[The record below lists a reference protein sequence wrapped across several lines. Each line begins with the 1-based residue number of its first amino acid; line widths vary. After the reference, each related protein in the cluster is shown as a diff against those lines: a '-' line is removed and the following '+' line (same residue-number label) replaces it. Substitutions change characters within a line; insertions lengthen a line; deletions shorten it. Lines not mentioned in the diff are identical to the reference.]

1 MAALGHPIVND
12 AIYGRADSR
21 LPIPGQALHAWHLR
35 FKHPRTKQ
43 MLSFESEPP
52 AEYLQTLAML
62 RGERLVGARYRIG
75 PMIGDFRLQ
84 APAAARA
91 GSLTTA
97 HGDVHTPCFMPV
109 GTIANVKLLEPDD
122 LIALGARIVLANT
135 YHLWLRPGRETI
147 ELAGGLHRFMAWDGP
162 ILTDSG
168 GYQVFSLESQRSID
182 DDGVTFRSHL
192 DGSAHRFTP
201 ENVVAFQ
208 EAMGV
213 DIAMA
218 FDECVKLPAER
229 AQLEAA
235 VRRTTAWAQRC
246 AAARAHADRTM
257 LFGIVQ
263 GGLDEVLRARSA
275 AELVA
280 LELPGYA
287 IGGLSVGETRAEMDR
302 VARFT
307 AALLPED
314 KPRYLMGVGTV
325 RDLLAGIDAGVDLFD
340 CVYPTRSGRHGRVL
354 TRAGREYNVRNAA
367 NTRDFGPIDPDCD
380 CRVCTTYTKAY
391 LSHLFRAGETLG
403 QRLLSYH
410 NVGALTWLVGAAR
423 NAIAEA
429 RWDAF
434 RDATLAGT
442 KARDEHADNRG

>member
-1 MAALGHPIVND
+1 
-12 AIYGRADSR
+12 
-21 LPIPGQALHAWHLR
+21 
-35 FKHPRTKQ
+35 
-43 MLSFESEPP
+43 
-52 AEYLQTLAML
+52 
-62 RGERLVGARYRIG
+62 
-75 PMIGDFRLQ
+75 
-84 APAAARA
+84 
-91 GSLTTA
+91 
-97 HGDVHTPCFMPV
+97 
-109 GTIANVKLLEPDD
+109 
-122 LIALGARIVLANT
+122 
-135 YHLWLRPGRETI
+135 
-147 ELAGGLHRFMAWDGP
+147 MAWDGP

-213 DIAMA
+213 DVAMA

-235 VRRTTAWAQRC
+235 VRRTTAWAERC
-246 AAARAHADRTM
+246 AAARTRADRTL

-263 GGLDEVLRARSA
+263 GGLDEELRARSA
-275 AELVA
+275 QQLATLD
-280 LELPGYA
+280 LPGYA

-302 VARFT
+302 LARFT
-307 AALLPED
+307 AARLPAR

-325 RDLLAGIDAGVDLFD
+325 RDLIAGIDAGIDLFD

-354 TRAGREYNVRNAA
+354 TRGGREYNVRNAPHA
-367 NTRDFGPIDPDCD
+367 RDFGPIDPDCD
-380 CRVCTTYTKAY
+380 CRVCATYTKAY

-410 NVGALTWLVGAAR
+410 NVAALTWLVGAAHD
-423 NAIAEA
+423 AIAA
-429 RWDAF
+429 GAWTAF
-434 RDATLAGT
+434 RDASLAST
-442 KARDEHADNRG
+442 QAREPPADNHA